1 MPRIMLR
8 SKIHLA
14 AVTQCDLDYE
24 RFSTYAPF
32 RQEEIV
38 AYQPKIVFVNEK
50 IALPV

>member
-1 MPRIMLR
+1 MPRITLR

-32 RQEEIV
+32 SLEEIV
-38 AYQPKIVFVNEK
+38 ACQLKIVFVNEK

>member
-8 SKIHLA
+8 SKIHRA

-32 RQEEIV
+32 SLEEIV
-38 AYQPKIVFVNEK
+38 AFPLKIVFVNEK